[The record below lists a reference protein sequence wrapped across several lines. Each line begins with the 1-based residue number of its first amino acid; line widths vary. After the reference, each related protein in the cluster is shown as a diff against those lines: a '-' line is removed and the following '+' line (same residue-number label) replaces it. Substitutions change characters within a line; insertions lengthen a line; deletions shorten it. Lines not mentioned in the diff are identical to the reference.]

1 MNDFIFIALIVGYVV
16 GGIIGLF
23 VFLAP
28 LFTWHHVAKM
38 RHEVKTSMQSI
49 LQLMQ
54 AQKDEQER
62 TNTLAVEMQQRY
74 MKTMQY
80 VCDRLADI
88 CDNVNGVAVSDASV
102 NEASASGDS
111 AGSDDTPAAG

>member
-1 MNDFIFIALIVGYVV
+1 MNDLIYIALVVGCVV
-16 GGIIGLF
+16 GGILITVIGLF

-28 LFTWHHVAKM
+28 LFTWHHVDKM
-38 RHEVKTSMQSI
+38 RHEVKTGMQSI

-88 CDNVNGVAVSDASV
+88 CDNVNGVAAGADA
-102 NEASASGDS
+102 
-111 AGSDDTPAAG
+111 AGEHTDNLDDAPAAS

>member
-1 MNDFIFIALIVGYVV
+1 MNDIIFIALIVGYVV
-16 GGIIGLF
+16 GGIIGLI

-62 TNTLAVEMQQRY
+62 TNTLSVEMQQRY

-88 CDNVNGVAVSDASV
+88 CDNVNGVAAGGDAADGGV
-102 NEASASGDS
+102 
-111 AGSDDTPAAG
+111 AGSSTTPAAG

>member
-1 MNDFIFIALIVGYVV
+1 MNDLIYIALIVGYVV
-16 GGIIGLF
+16 GGLIGLF

-28 LFTWHHVAKM
+28 LFIWHHVAKM
-38 RHEVKTSMQSI
+38 RHEVKTRMQSI
-49 LQLMQ
+49 FQLMQ

-88 CDNVNGVAVSDASV
+88 CDNVNGVAAGADA
-102 NEASASGDS
+102 
-111 AGSDDTPAAG
+111 AGEHTDNLDDAPAAS